1 MAMGIAL
8 QLLFT
13 GLGIGSIYALVAL
26 GFVLIYRA
34 TNVVNFAQ
42 GDFAM
47 LGAFSMVVLCIDLEL
62 PYWLGI
68 LITLVAMLVFGAL
81 FNLAVYYPLRNRG
94 FHPVIISTI
103 GASILLE
110 NGVLAAYGPRPQT
123 LPSFFSFQ
131 GFSVGPIFFD
141 SQYLLI
147 LGVTVVMVTLQYLFF
162 ERTLL
167 GKKMQATSQD
177 KEMAS
182 LLGIPVALMIM
193 LTFIYSSA
201 LGGLAGILVA
211 PILFVSVGMGSSI
224 ALKAFAASIIGG
236 FGDVTGAIV
245 GGLALGVVETFGSAY
260 ISVPYKDAFAFIVL
274 VVFLLFRPQGLFGEK
289 VAEKA

>member
-1 MAMGIAL
+1 MPMGIAL

-47 LGAFSMVVLCIDLEL
+47 LGAFSMVVLCIDLGL

-68 LITLVAMLVFGAL
+68 LITLVAMLLFGAL
-81 FNLAVYYPLRNRG
+81 FNFAVYYPLRNRG
-94 FHPVIISTI
+94 FQPVIISTI

-123 LPSFFSFQ
+123 LPSFFFSP
-131 GFSVGPIFFD
+131 GFSIGPIFFD
-141 SQYLLI
+141 SQYLSI
-147 LGVTVVMVTLQYLFF
+147 LGVTMVMVTIQYLFF

-182 LLGIPVALMIM
+182 LLGIPVATMTM

-236 FGDVTGAIV
+236 FGNVTGAIV
-245 GGLALGVVETFGSAY
+245 GGLALGEVETFGAAY

>member
-1 MAMGIAL
+1 
-8 QLLFT
+8 
-13 GLGIGSIYALVAL
+13 
-26 GFVLIYRA
+26 
-34 TNVVNFAQ
+34 
-42 GDFAM
+42 
-47 LGAFSMVVLCIDLEL
+47 
-62 PYWLGI
+62 
-68 LITLVAMLVFGAL
+68 
-81 FNLAVYYPLRNRG
+81 
-94 FHPVIISTI
+94 
-103 GASILLE
+103 
-110 NGVLAAYGPRPQT
+110 
-123 LPSFFSFQ
+123 
-131 GFSVGPIFFD
+131 
-141 SQYLLI
+141 
-147 LGVTVVMVTLQYLFF
+147 
-162 ERTLL
+162 
-167 GKKMQATSQD
+167 
-177 KEMAS
+177 MAS

-245 GGLALGVVETFGSAY
+245 GGLALGVVETFGAAY

>member
-13 GLGIGSIYALVAL
+13 GLGVGSIYALVAL
-26 GFVLIYRA
+26 G
-34 TNVVNFAQ
+34 
-42 GDFAM
+42 
-47 LGAFSMVVLCIDLEL
+47 VVLCIDLEL

-68 LITLVAMLVFGAL
+68 LITLVAMLVFGEL
-81 FNLAVYYPLRNRG
+81 FNLTLYYPLRNRG
-94 FHPVIISTI
+94 FQPVIISTI

-141 SQYLLI
+141 SQYLVI

-182 LLGIPVALMIM
+182 LLGIPIAMMIM

-245 GGLALGVVETFGSAY
+245 GGLALGVVETFGAAY

>member
-1 MAMGIAL
+1 MGIAL

-13 GLGIGSIYALVAL
+13 GLGVGSIYALVAL

-47 LGAFSMVVLCIDLEL
+47 LGAFSMVVLCVDLQL

-68 LITLVAMLVFGAL
+68 VVTLAAMLVFGAL
-81 FNLAVYYPLRNRG
+81 FNLAVYHPLRNRG
-94 FHPVIISTI
+94 YQPVMISTI

-123 LPSFFSFQ
+123 LPSFFSSQ
-131 GFSVGPIFFD
+131 GFSVGVIFFD

-182 LLGIPVALMIM
+182 LLGIPVVRMIM

-224 ALKAFAASIIGG
+224 ALKAFAASIVGG
-236 FGDVTGAIV
+236 FGNVTGAIA
-245 GGLALGVVETFGSAY
+245 GGLALGVVETFGAAY